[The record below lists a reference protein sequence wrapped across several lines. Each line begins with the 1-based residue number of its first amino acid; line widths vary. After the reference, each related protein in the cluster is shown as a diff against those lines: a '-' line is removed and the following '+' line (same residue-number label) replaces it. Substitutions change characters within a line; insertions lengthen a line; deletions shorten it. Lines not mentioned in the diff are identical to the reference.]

1 MKAFKMKP
9 VPSKNARNVK
19 NRATT
24 DNRGDFNK
32 LYRNFDI
39 IFEITFIIVRCAVF
53 DGTGNDEIK
62 KNCI

>member
-24 DNRGDFNK
+24 DNRGDFSK

>member
-24 DNRGDFNK
+24 DNRVDFNK